1 MVSYRDVAGPAPLVG
16 AVEGASLVCCGGE
29 IDGVDPYDE
38 EVYLGGGVCR
48 DSEDEEDLKG
58 RSIPKK
64 MCRSHRYIVCN
75 FGFLTLCRSWI
86 PSYMLYL

>member
-1 MVSYRDVAGPAPLVG
+1 MVSYRDVAGPAALVG

-58 RSIPKK
+58 RSIPRK
-64 MCRSHRYIVCN
+64 MCRSAQALV
-75 FGFLTLCRSWI
+75 
-86 PSYMLYL
+86 PK

>member
-1 MVSYRDVAGPAPLVG
+1 MVSYRDVAGPAALVG

-48 DSEDEEDLKG
+48 DSEDEEDLK
-58 RSIPKK
+58 
-64 MCRSHRYIVCN
+64 VV
-75 FGFLTLCRSWI
+75 
-86 PSYMLYL
+86 LYLGKCVDPTDTSFVISDS